1 METEFRNFNNSKALQ
16 GSNISVK
23 IVKSSLDIFQ
33 QILHQELNRFIEL
46 SRFPGLLKATNMTPA
61 VKKYDRANK
70 QNNRPISILP
80 NLPKVLERR
89 LFNQLHSFFDK
100 KLSVQQCKFW
110 NDFSV

>member
-46 SRFPGLLKATNMTPA
+46 SRFPGLLKATNMSQQL
-61 VKKYDRANK
+61 KNMIERINK
-70 QNNRPISILP
+70 IIDQSVYYQTC
-80 NLPKVLERR
+80 PK
-89 LFNQLHSFFDK
+89 F
-100 KLSVQQCKFW
+100 
-110 NDFSV
+110 